1 MYFHGQLARM
11 RPGTE
16 HLNSYFVWMSVGG
29 IAGGIFNGLIAP
41 LAFATQAEYVITILI
56 SGLTI
61 SLFSRNDPQ
70 HVFGKAEKSL
80 LTIAYVII
88 SSFEVKTGKSS
99 CEADLPVFST
109 CGIWVVKYYF
119 FRRLIF

>member
-1 MYFHGQLARM
+1 
-11 RPGTE
+11 
-16 HLNSYFVWMSVGG
+16 
-29 IAGGIFNGLIAP
+29 
-41 LAFATQAEYVITILI
+41 
-56 SGLTI
+56 LT
-61 SLFSRNDPQ
+61 FSKKVLQ
-70 HVFGKAEKSL
+70 KTGKPAN
-80 LTIAYVII
+80 I